1 VNLAGTRVLGRPR
14 HIPRLIA
21 PPGSTEGHA
30 VGNGWVEGFHGLA
43 FGLVDGLITM
53 LGVVIGVAQATGNPK
68 LVLVSGLVAG
78 VANAFGNSIG
88 FYGSELAERG
98 EHMLEGRE
106 PSSMTEVRRSSLLS
120 FFTSLGATLVLMTP
134 FLAFSQSFAFAM
146 ALAVVFGAVLLF
158 SLGLLVGRLWR
169 RHPLR
174 YGLIY
179 LVLGVAG
186 AGLSFFVGDLVRT
199 LFSSTG

>member
-1 VNLAGTRVLGRPR
+1 M
-14 HIPRLIA
+14 
-21 PPGSTEGHA
+21 
-30 VGNGWVEGFHGLA
+30 EGFHGLA

-53 LGVVIGVAQATGNPK
+53 LGVVIGVAQATGGDSK
-68 LVLVSGLVAG
+68 LVVLSGLVAG
-78 VANAFGNSIG
+78 FANAFGNSIG

-120 FFTSLGATLVLMTP
+120 FIMTILAMLALMVPFVL
-134 FLAFSQSFAFAM
+134 FSNAYGLAM
-146 ALAVVFGAVLLF
+146 ILAVFIGSGLLF
-158 SLGLLVGRLWR
+158 ALGLLVGRLWG

-179 LVLGVAG
+179 MALGVAG
-186 AGLSFFVGDLVRT
+186 SGLSFLVGEVVRALLT
-199 LFSSTG
+199 K

>member
-1 VNLAGTRVLGRPR
+1 MGK
-14 HIPRLIA
+14 
-21 PPGSTEGHA
+21 
-30 VGNGWVEGFHGLA
+30 GWVEGFHGLA

-53 LGVVIGVAQATGNPK
+53 LGVVIGVAQATGEPRQ
-68 LVLVSGLVAG
+68 VIVFGLVAG

-106 PSSMTEVRRSSLLS
+106 PSSMKEVRRSSLLS
-120 FFTSLGATLVLMTP
+120 FFTSLGATFVLMAP
-134 FLAFSQSFAFAM
+134 FLAFSHALGSAM

-158 SLGLLVGRLWR
+158 SLGLIVGRLWR
-169 RHPLR
+169 SHPLR

-179 LVLGVAG
+179 LGLGVAG
-186 AGLSFFVGDLVRT
+186 AGLSFFVGDFVKT
-199 LFSSTG
+199 LLAGGA

>member
-1 VNLAGTRVLGRPR
+1 M
-14 HIPRLIA
+14 
-21 PPGSTEGHA
+21 
-30 VGNGWVEGFHGLA
+30 GNGWVEGFHGLA

-53 LGVVIGVAQATGNPK
+53 LGVVIGVARATGEPR
-68 LVLVSGLVAG
+68 LVIVFGLVAG

-106 PSSMTEVRRSSLLS
+106 PSSMKEVRRSSLLS
-120 FFTSLGATLVLMTP
+120 FLTSLGATLVLMVP
-134 FLAFSQSFAFAM
+134 FLAFSQALGVAM
-146 ALAVVFGAVLLF
+146 VMAVVLGAALLF

-169 RHPLR
+169 SHPLR

-186 AGLSFFVGDLVRT
+186 AGLSFFVGEFVRT
-199 LFSSTG
+199 LVLSTG

>member
-1 VNLAGTRVLGRPR
+1 M
-14 HIPRLIA
+14 
-21 PPGSTEGHA
+21 
-30 VGNGWVEGFHGLA
+30 GNGWVEGFHGLA

-53 LGVVIGVAQATGNPK
+53 LGVIIGVAQATGEMRF
-68 LVLVSGLVAG
+68 VLISGLVAG

-98 EHMLEGRE
+98 EHMVEGRE

-120 FFTSLGATLVLMTP
+120 FFTSLGAALILMVP
-134 FLAFSQSFAFAM
+134 FLVFSQTLAM
-146 ALAVVFGAVLLF
+146 VMAVVLGAALLF
-158 SLGLLVGRLWR
+158 SLGLLVGKLWR

-186 AGLSFFVGDLVRT
+186 AGLSFFVGDFVRT
-199 LFSSTG
+199 LLAPIG